1 MTIQQLRYIIA
12 LDKERHF
19 ARAAEACIVSQPGL
33 TIQLKNLEEEIG
45 VKIFDRN
52 KVPLKPTVLG
62 EQIINKAKKI
72 LREVDEMQNFIISEK
87 NALAGNINVG
97 VIVTLSPYVMPDFI
111 QEMRKIAPQLHLTIK
126 EGSTLSLLND
136 LEAGIIDIALMATPT
151 GKKNLREFP
160 VFNEPFIAFLHA
172 DHPAANE
179 PLYKMAD
186 MDTSLLLL
194 LHDEYCYNAQM
205 LAICDIDSN
214 NQSSN
219 YSYNVRT
226 IETLKNLV
234 RANLGFAIVPE
245 LSILHELP
253 NPLFKRFMDPQP
265 VREISL
271 VVNDSFS
278 RKLLLEKMNQVIW
291 NNLPENL
298 KMAFPYKKIKW
309 NDSPYFFKSTGMLN

>member
-111 QEMRKIAPQLHLTIK
+111 QEMRKTAPQLHLTIK

-172 DHPAANE
+172 DHPVANE

-186 MDTSLLLL
+186 IDTSLLLL

-205 LAICDIDSN
+205 LAICDMDSN
-214 NQSSN
+214 NQSLN
-219 YSYNVRT
+219 YSYHVRT

-278 RKLLLEKMNQVIW
+278 RKLLLEKMSQVIW
-291 NNLPENL
+291 NNLPDNL

-309 NDSPYFFKSTGMLN
+309 NDSPYFFKSTGNN

>member
-1 MTIQQLRYIIA
+1 MTLQQLKYIIA

-19 ARAAEACIVSQPGL
+19 AKAAEECMVSQPGL

-52 KVPLKPTVLG
+52 KVPLKPTTLG

-72 LREVDEMQNFIISEK
+72 MREVEEMQNFIISEK
-87 NALAGNINVG
+87 NALDGNINLG
-97 VIVTLSPYVMPDFI
+97 VIVTLSPYVIPDFI

-126 EGSTLSLLND
+126 EGSTLSLMND

-151 GKKNLREFP
+151 GRKTLREFP

-179 PLYKMAD
+179 PLYQMTD
-186 MDTSLLLL
+186 IGTNSLLL

-205 LAICDIDSN
+205 LAICDIDYTN
-214 NQSSN
+214 ESSN
-219 YSYNVRT
+219 YSYDIRT

-234 RANLGFAIVPE
+234 RANLGFAIIPE
-245 LSILHELP
+245 LSILHEQP
-253 NPLFKRFMDPQP
+253 NPLFKKFMDPQP

-278 RKLLLEKMNQVIW
+278 RKLLLEKMSQIIW
-291 NNLPENL
+291 SDLPEHL
-298 KMAFPYKKIKW
+298 KMTFPYKKIKW
-309 NDSPYFFKSTGMLN
+309 NDSPYFFKSTGIQ

>member
-1 MTIQQLRYIIA
+1 MTLQQLKYIIA

-19 ARAAEACIVSQPGL
+19 SKAAEECMVSQPGL

-52 KVPLKPTVLG
+52 KVPLKPTILG

-72 LREVDEMQNFIISEK
+72 MREVDEMQNLIISEK
-87 NALAGNINVG
+87 NTLAGNINLG
-97 VIVTLSPYVMPDFI
+97 VIITLSPYIVPDFI
-111 QEMRKIAPQLHLTIK
+111 QKMREIAPQLHLTIK
-126 EGSTLSLLND
+126 EGSTLSLMND

-151 GKKNLREFP
+151 GKKNLREFH

-179 PLYKMAD
+179 PLYKMTDIGAN
-186 MDTSLLLL
+186 SLLL

-205 LAICDIDSN
+205 LAICDIDYTN
-214 NQSSN
+214 ESSN
-219 YSYNVRT
+219 YSYDIRT

-234 RANLGFAIVPE
+234 RANLGFAIIPE

-253 NPLFKRFMDPQP
+253 NPLFKKFMDPQP

-278 RKLLLEKMNQVIW
+278 RKLLLEKMSQVIW

-298 KMAFPYKKIKW
+298 KTAFPYKKIKW
-309 NDSPYFFKSTGMLN
+309 NDSPYFFKSISNK